1 MPLAERD
8 DAMETL
14 LLDRPDEPLGIG
26 VEIRA
31 LRRQP
36 DRLNIATRQDLAKDP
51 RVERI
56 AVMNQLARGPQEA
69 IDRIGQIAGHLFHPL
84 AVGLWV
90 DPGDVHTAGLQFDH
104 EERRNTA
111 EDRPG

>member
-1 MPLAERD
+1 MQEVVVESLVVSLTMVMLDVLVNDEAQMPLAERD

-14 LLDRPDEPLGIG
+14 LFDRPDEPLGIG

-56 AVMNQLARGPQEA
+56 AVMNQLRVVRRKPSTGSVRLRA
-69 IDRIGQIAGHLFHPL
+69 ICSIP
-84 AVGLWV
+84 
-90 DPGDVHTAGLQFDH
+90 
-104 EERRNTA
+104 
-111 EDRPG
+111 